1 MTSGRMDSSANAGSG
16 KRKRMRKRPLSP
28 TLRMLRE
35 RKLEEQRRTE
45 RLRDLDLEFAGRGSG
60 GSDGVEHWQYQA
72 GSSKRRISDK
82 SFRPGWGRIYKLRN
96 VVTGKEYV
104 GQTVKNQLVQR
115 LSGHKHARKGLG
127 CRLLNNS
134 IRKHG
139 WGSFVVEVIGEAPV
153 GKELDDLEGALI
165 ERHNTLHPNGYN
177 LLDHA
182 STVPMLNPE
191 VRAKRAATMEK
202 PEVRARLSSAV
213 KRARKDRP
221 DWNAACVAARQARAE
236 RERAAKVATMT
247 PKQAAQYLRER
258 ARNKAKKDAVRAA
271 RFEASQGTSSRSHP
285 SASEETQE

>member
-1 MTSGRMDSSANAGSG
+1 MSQEARDAELIERG
-16 KRKRMRKRPLSP
+16 KKMQ
-28 TLRMLRE
+28 RE
-35 RKLEEQRRTE
+35 ERRT
-45 RLRDLDLEFAGRGSG
+45 LGDFDLEVAGARDG
-60 GSDGVEHWQYQA
+60 GSAGGVHWEYQTK

-104 GQTVKNQLVQR
+104 GQTVKNQLAQR
-115 LSGHKHARKGLG
+115 MSGHKHARNGRG
-127 CRLLNNS
+127 CRILNNS

-139 WGSFVVEVIGEAPV
+139 WDSFVIEVIGEAPV
-153 GKELDDLEGALI
+153 GKELDELEGALI

-202 PEVRARLSSAV
+202 PEVRARLSNAL

-221 DWNAACVAARQARAE
+221 DWKAACVAARQARAE

-247 PKQAAQYLRER
+247 PKQAARYLRER
-258 ARNKAKKDAVRAA
+258 AQAKAKKDAKRAA
-271 RFEASQGTSSRSHP
+271 RFEAEWITSSRSRP
-285 SASEETQE
+285 SAEEEEEA